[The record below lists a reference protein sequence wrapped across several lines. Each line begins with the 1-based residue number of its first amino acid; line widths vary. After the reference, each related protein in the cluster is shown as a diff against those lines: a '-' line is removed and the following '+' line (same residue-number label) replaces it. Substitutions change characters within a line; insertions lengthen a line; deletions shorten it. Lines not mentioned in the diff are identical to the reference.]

1 MSFKINTN
9 ISAMNANIHSNMTN
23 KGVDKSLSSLASG
36 SRLNNAANDVAG
48 LGIADG
54 MSARVAGLGQA
65 VMNANESIGLLQVAD
80 GALQNYNDNLE
91 RIKTLTLQASNGTL
105 NDSDRANIQKEIDTL
120 LQSSDDIAKSTSF
133 NGIKL
138 LDGTGGSSGNGTFV
152 TQSGA
157 NQGETQGVSIGDA
170 SVASVVGAIDVTTQA
185 GALSAINTVDGAMSV
200 ISDIRS
206 DIGAGQN
213 QLEATI
219 RNTSVTQINTA
230 SAESQIRDIDFA
242 AESANFS
249 KQNIMS
255 QIGSFAQA
263 QSNAVASNVLGY
275 LR

>member
-9 ISAMNANIHSNMTN
+9 ISAMNANIHSNMSN
-23 KGVDKSLSSLASG
+23 KALDRSLASLASG
-36 SRLNNAANDVAG
+36 SRLNNAANDAAG

-80 GALQNYNDNLE
+80 GGLQNYNDNLE
-91 RIKTLTLQASNGTL
+91 RIRTLTLQASNGTL
-105 NDSDRANIQKEIDTL
+105 SDSDRANIQKEIDSL

-152 TQSGA
+152 TQAGA
-157 NQGETQGVSIGDA
+157 DGGETQSVSIGDA

-185 GALSAINTVDGAMSV
+185 GALSATDTVDAAMRT

-219 RNTSVTQINTA
+219 RNTSVTQVNTA

-263 QSNAVASNVLGY
+263 QANAAASNVLGY
-275 LR
+275 LQ